1 MKHLSAALVVAALG
15 CAGSAPAPSVAQS
28 RAPLAKVAKVENK
41 EPRLLRPVGVAQS
54 MQPLSNEPHV
64 LVHKTKEGGVGL
76 TGPEKTYLERV
87 DPSGWSGRS
96 STSEEPAAI
105 GGGPAPT
112 TTEDE

>member
-28 RAPLAKVAKVENK
+28 RAALAKVEKK
-41 EPRLLRPVGVAQS
+41 EPRVLRPLGVAQS
-54 MQPLSNEPHV
+54 MQPLANEPHV
-64 LVHKTKEGGVGL
+64 VVHKTKEGGVGL

-105 GGGPAPT
+105 GGGPEPT
-112 TTEDE
+112 TTDGE